1 MGSIV
6 HGVSLLYSGLESSMG
21 SIVHGVALLCCG
33 LENSMGSIV
42 HGVALLYSGLESSM
56 GSIVHGVALLYSG
69 LENSMDS
76 IVHGVTKSWTRL
88 SNAHF
93 SRISCATSPPSPL
106 ASRSHPIGNTGK
118 DCFHYHRKVLQ
129 MVLELV
135 PERGK
140 MEKLE
145 RHSVSKEVSSHLHD
159 HSR

>member
-1 MGSIV
+1 MGHTPV
-6 HGVSLLYSGLESSMG
+6 FWPGEFQGLYNPWGRTPVFWPREFQGLYSPWGPPLYS
-21 SIVHGVALLCCG
+21 G

-42 HGVALLYSGLESSM
+42 HGVALLYSSLENSM
-56 GSIVHGVALLYSG
+56 GSIVHGVA
-69 LENSMDS
+69 
-76 IVHGVTKSWTRL
+76 KSWTQL

-93 SRISCATSPPSPL
+93 SRISCTTSTPSPL
-106 ASRSHPIGNTGK
+106 ASRSYPIGNTGK
-118 DCFHYHRKVLQ
+118 ECFHYHRKVLQ

-135 PERGK
+135 PEREK